1 MYNILPKTNHE
12 QLLSP
17 DTSSAIFGATVNLLR
32 YAEPSKTS
40 TEVLRLK
47 FGRYREGHLD
57 AKIRLA
63 GDIALPGT
71 YIHYHREGRAVGTKL
86 GEDNKWNGGVT
97 SIENITNWFSSICPF
112 DIDVDP
118 MRRLASNNETF
129 SNGQL
134 VQSISD
140 IITSSPETNVRTDSV
155 YYNQNPEI
163 YEITDDIKEDGN
175 IRIEDGL
182 YRIGGTESKLEI
194 VELNRLPVK
203 VRYSISTPYEHDGI
217 ETSMIL
223 DATIDALGKG
233 ALSCFFCDPIDG
245 HRHYITPKDMRKLES
260 EIIGDVETMAADKL
274 SISKPL

>member
-17 DTSSAIFGATVNLLR
+17 DTSSAIFSTAVNLLR

-47 FGRYREGHLD
+47 FGRYREGCLD

-63 GDIALPGT
+63 GDITLPDT
-71 YIHYHREGRAVGTKL
+71 YIHYHQEGRTVGTNL
-86 GEDNKWNGGVT
+86 GEDSKWDGGVT
-97 SIENITNWFSSICPF
+97 SIENITNWFCSICPF
-112 DIDVDP
+112 YVDTDP
-118 MRRLASNNETF
+118 IRRLASNDETF

-134 VQSISD
+134 VQSIAD
-140 IITSSPETNVRTDSV
+140 IITSFPKENIRTDSV

-163 YEITDDIKEDGN
+163 YEVTDDITGDGKV
-175 IRIEDGL
+175 RIDDRL

-203 VRYSISTPYEHDGI
+203 VWYSMSTPYEHDGI

-223 DATIDALGKG
+223 YVTIGALGKG
-233 ALSCFFCDPIDG
+233 ALSCYFYDPVDG
-245 HRHYITPKDMRKLES
+245 RRHNITPKDIHQLER
-260 EIIGDVETMAADKL
+260 EIIEDVEAMATDKL
-274 SISKPL
+274 SIAKQL